1 MRAKTIDLLGS
12 DSDKEEFFKEFEL
25 FDHLRALYTSK
36 RRYRDLFNLCVFV
49 GDLPSALDA
58 ALSGNLDDTGEVKTI
73 GSVSHYMMAEAVF
86 SRRGLIETEVKQC
99 DDLLKSFKSPYL
111 TKIASQW
118 EKAFQIVDLL
128 DDEDAPVSISSL
140 DDELVKG
147 FLCLF
152 VSLYLP
158 FSVCS

>member
-1 MRAKTIDLLGS
+1 MLGS

-25 FDHLRALYTSK
+25 FDHLRAFYTSK
-36 RRYRDLFNLCVFV
+36 RRYNDLFNLCVLV
-49 GDLPSALDA
+49 GDLSSALDV
-58 ALSGNLDDTGEVKTI
+58 ALSDKLGDTVEVKSI
-73 GSVSHYMMAEAVF
+73 GTVFHYMMAEAVF

-99 DDLLKSFKSPYL
+99 DDLLKSHKSPYL

-128 DDEDAPVSISSL
+128 DDEEAPVNISSL
-140 DDELVKG
+140 EDEHVKG

-152 VSLYLP
+152 VSLHLP